1 MIATNWTNWLRAC
14 TFSGT
19 VVATVTYHIN
29 YNTELSWSQRHM
41 TQIIS
46 LKITNEFI
54 TFNIYTQAS
63 VYKLCVLWIRR
74 QKRIREKKYLEIQ
87 LNYIYILGGE
97 FIYVNYVYVFFGLR
111 YLSLCLYPNLL
122 QPQMKCETNLFES
135 QCRICLCKDWKMTAT
150 WILNLKK
157 WIWVFRK

>member
-1 MIATNWTNWLRAC
+1 
-14 TFSGT
+14 
-19 VVATVTYHIN
+19 
-29 YNTELSWSQRHM
+29 M

-122 QPQMKCETNLFES
+122 PPQMKCETNLFES
-135 QCRICLCKDWKMTAT
+135 QCRICLCKD
-150 WILNLKK
+150 
-157 WIWVFRK
+157 